1 MGKQVLQCV
10 DGGMHHGKFMSF
22 ALAKIERYG
31 YIDCMAYGT
40 LQDATVFDK
49 GEVLK
54 KHLRSATR
62 SKRFA
67 IVDVDV
73 YANDERTKL
82 LNALSANSPY
92 GEDTFLP
99 EFDCTIKEI
108 RNGYHM

>member
-1 MGKQVLQCV
+1 MAKQVLQCV
-10 DGGMHHGKFMSF
+10 DGGRHHGKFMSF
-22 ALAKIERYG
+22 CLSKIERYG
-31 YIDCMAYGT
+31 YIDTMTYGS
-40 LQDATVFDK
+40 LSEATVFNK

-67 IVDVDV
+67 IVDV
-73 YANDERTKL
+73 NIFLTDERTKL

-99 EFDCTIKEI
+99 DFDCTIKEL
-108 RNGYHM
+108 RDVTR